1 MGQIDKRIIELV
13 IVALQTKQVSAWVD
27 HYDAGEDDEKVI
39 KVMLPMVAIAVL
51 ACVVGYY
58 VKNKFFKDDED
69 KEEKEKSEQKKI
81 EGQKFPNQP
90 KANKPWL
97 TAQGTV
103 TRGAQPPVG
112 PTGGY
117 EFTLPGYQQAT
128 RGATE
133 KRTHSEQ
140 SGKSGSSGYQSHMT
154 GVHHVSEKRSSNYNR
169 QQKDPQRKARSL
181 ESKPAQKSSEKKSEK
196 RIKVDRSKSIKVTSR
211 PSGHRSQQ
219 NRTNQSRSNG
229 QRRERSTHRQN
240 QSRSTGQSRGGH
252 HVR

>member
-1 MGQIDKRIIELV
+1 MIQMDKRIIELA
-13 IVALQTKQVSAWVD
+13 ILALQTKQVSAWVD

-140 SGKSGSSGYQSHMT
+140 SGKSGSSGYQSHVT
-154 GVHHVSEKRSSNYNR
+154 GVHHVSEKRSSNYSR
-169 QQKDPQRKARSL
+169 QQAP
-181 ESKPAQKSSEKKSEK
+181 
-196 RIKVDRSKSIKVTSR
+196 TSR

-252 HVR
+252 HAR